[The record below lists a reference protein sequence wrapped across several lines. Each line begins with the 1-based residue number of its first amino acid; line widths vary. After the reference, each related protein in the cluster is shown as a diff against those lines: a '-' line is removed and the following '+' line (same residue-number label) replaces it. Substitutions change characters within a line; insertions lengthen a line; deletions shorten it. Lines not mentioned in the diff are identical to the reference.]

1 MSSHVVAQA
10 RMRSS
15 SAGAGVSMLRHHA
28 QALFG
33 SKRIL
38 PALILPPDV
47 TDDCTDIVLPRCSND
62 LELPSLSEVGSDEDA
77 DVVWAFDDQGLSYES
92 CVEGGVRPCAWAWS
106 CLSGLTYEA
115 RHQLLE
121 IRSKIAGPDGKIVL
135 FELIK
140 ESRWLEAR
148 RGQRS
153 WTLLGQHISREAF
166 RNATG
171 VSKTSSW

>member
-15 SAGAGVSMLRHHA
+15 SAGAGVSMLRHHS
-28 QALFG
+28 QASFG

-47 TDDCTDIVLPRCSND
+47 TDDGTDSVLPRCSND
-62 LELPSLSEVGSDEDA
+62 LELPSLNEVESDEDA
-77 DVVWAFDDQGLSYES
+77 DVVWEFDDQGLSDES
-92 CVEGGVRPCAWAWS
+92 CFEGGVRPCACAWS
-106 CLSGLTYEA
+106 CLSGLTDEA

-121 IRSKIAGPDGKIVL
+121 IRSKIAGPDCKRVL
-135 FELIK
+135 FKLVK
-140 ESRWLEAR
+140 ESRLLEAR

-153 WTLLGQHISREAF
+153 WKLFGQH
-166 RNATG
+166 T
-171 VSKTSSW
+171 